1 MRPRSWPRS
10 PASDTRAAAVARS
23 SALRLFALSVS
34 SSISKRDGWGMC
46 WRSDPMVELRCA
58 VCINRTRIGRD
69 GRAAQRDRSRH
80 NIQEH

>member
-1 MRPRSWPRS
+1 
-10 PASDTRAAAVARS
+10 
-23 SALRLFALSVS
+23 
-34 SSISKRDGWGMC
+34 
-46 WRSDPMVELRCA
+46 MVELRCA